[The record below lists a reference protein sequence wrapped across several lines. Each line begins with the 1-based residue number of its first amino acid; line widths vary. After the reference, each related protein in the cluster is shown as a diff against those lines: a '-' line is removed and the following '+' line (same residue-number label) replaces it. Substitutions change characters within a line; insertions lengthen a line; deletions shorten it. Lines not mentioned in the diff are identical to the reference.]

1 MRISIAVLG
10 LFVGLVVAGC
20 GGGNGDG
27 DTSGNGGAAEF
38 GFSVNCTDVPAFT
51 PPVEPLITPSED
63 GFASTTL
70 VVLHGKTSAPLAPH
84 LQSFYGAMSE
94 VGYEIIAPYMPWS
107 GTTWNG
113 TMCEGLRYLDIII
126 DDQRAQGRNV
136 VLVGHSMGA
145 AHAMIHAVTEA
156 SLVVDAIIPIAPG
169 HLLHESRG
177 LQNTTAD
184 DVRRARQLVVE
195 GNGDTMQTFITLNA
209 GTEQSISASPT
220 TFLSYHDLDQFPS
233 MANVLPAID
242 VPVLWIAGDQDP
254 LTEGLGM
261 VNNASR
267 IVSEGSEYQMLEGSH
282 LGVVD
287 NAPGALN
294 AWLANRDL

>member
-1 MRISIAVLG
+1 MRISIAGLG
-10 LFVGLVVAGC
+10 LLVGLVVAGC

-27 DTSGNGGAAEF
+27 DASGNGGAAELR
-38 GFSVNCTDVPAFT
+38 FSVNCADVPPFT
-51 PPVEPLITPSED
+51 PPVEPLYTPSE
-63 GFASTTL
+63 GGIASTTL

-94 VGYEIIAPYMPWS
+94 AGYETIAPYMPWS

-145 AHAMIHAVTEA
+145 AHAMIHAVTES
-156 SLVVDAIIPIAPG
+156 SLVVDAIISIAPG

-184 DVRRARQLVVE
+184 DVRRARHLVIE

-233 MANVLPAID
+233 MANVLPAIE

-254 LTEGLGM
+254 LTESLGM
-261 VNNASR
+261 VNNAAR

-287 NAPGALN
+287 NTPGALN